1 MKELVECMAKALV
14 DIPDQVEV
22 TEIVGEH
29 TLVIEV
35 KVAKEDMG
43 KIIGKKGRNAQAMR
57 AILDAA
63 SGKLR
68 KRVVLDII
76 DQ

>member
-1 MKELVECMAKALV
+1 MKELVEIVAKALV
-14 DIPDQVEV
+14 DNPAQVEV
-22 TEIVGEH
+22 SEIAGRSI
-29 TLVIEV
+29 LVIEL

-68 KRVVLDII
+68 KRVVLEII
-76 DQ
+76 DP

>member
-1 MKELVECMAKALV
+1 MKELVKSMAEALV
-14 DIPDQVEV
+14 DNPAQVEV
-22 TEIVGEH
+22 TEITG
-29 TLVIEV
+29 TDTSVIEL

-57 AILDAA
+57 TLLNAA
-63 SGKLR
+63 SAKLK
-68 KRVVLDII
+68 KRAVLEII

>member
-1 MKELVECMAKALV
+1 MKELVEFMAKALV
-14 DIPDQVEV
+14 DNPAQVEV
-22 TEIVGEH
+22 TEIAGRSI
-29 TLVIEV
+29 LVIEL

-68 KRVVLDII
+68 KRVVLEII
-76 DQ
+76 DP

>member
-1 MKELVECMAKALV
+1 MRELVEFMAKAMV
-14 DIPDQVEV
+14 DNPAQVEV
-22 TEIVGEH
+22 TEIAGRSI
-29 TLVIEV
+29 LVIEL

-68 KRVVLDII
+68 KRVVLEII
-76 DQ
+76 DP

>member
-1 MKELVECMAKALV
+1 MKELVEFMAKAMV
-14 DIPDQVEV
+14 DNPAQVEV
-22 TEIVGEH
+22 TEIAGRSI
-29 TLVIEV
+29 LVIEL

-68 KRVVLDII
+68 KRVVLEII
-76 DQ
+76 DP